1 MQAFMKMI
9 SNGRL
14 KVISAT
20 SLLIIL
26 ITLLALIV
34 IESPV
39 VYANSDKELTT
50 IYHVYLTDD
59 YIGSVDDQSIIEQ
72 HISDKLESMNHSDDN
87 YTYGYEQELLFIPE
101 RVFYTNLNIDQVLEV
116 LDQELIIDIQ
126 ATTVQFGDNIL
137 GHFASTAE
145 AEQAIFDYKNLY
157 VDEDTL
163 NRLADEADDQIELE
177 IGESIITDVALSEEV
192 TFFESIVSKT
202 DLLTVKE
209 AVRLLEKGTLEDMIH
224 QVAAGDTL
232 YAIGERY
239 NLSEQQ
245 LFDLNAELDINGV
258 LQLDQEI
265 NVTDYVPLVNVVVFE
280 EERKEEVI
288 KAEKKTEQTDE
299 LYLGETKRKQVGE
312 DGKKELHLAIEKVNG
327 KVVEREVLSE
337 NIIKEVQHEITLE
350 GTKVIPSR
358 GTGDFAWPAVGGYIS
373 SHYGPRWGSHHN
385 GIDIARPTNRN
396 IIATDNGV
404 VETVT
409 SHSGYGNYIVINHNN
424 GYKTLYAHLSS
435 MDVSVGDTVPQGT
448 KIGVMGTTGRSTG
461 VHLHFEVIK
470 DGSKIDPMNVLN

>member
-1 MQAFMKMI
+1 MQAFMKLI

-101 RVFYTNLNIDQVLEV
+101 RVFHTNLNIDQVLAI
-116 LDQELIIDIQ
+116 LDQELIIGIQ

-163 NRLADEADDQIELE
+163 NRLADDEADGKHRPYGL
-177 IGESIITDVALSEEV
+177 GLPSAEV
-192 TFFESIVSKT
+192 LCQYHRRQRPE
-202 DLLTVKE
+202 
-209 AVRLLEKGTLEDMIH
+209 
-224 QVAAGDTL
+224 
-232 YAIGERY
+232 
-239 NLSEQQ
+239 
-245 LFDLNAELDINGV
+245 
-258 LQLDQEI
+258 
-265 NVTDYVPLVNVVVFE
+265 
-280 EERKEEVI
+280 
-288 KAEKKTEQTDE
+288 DE
-299 LYLGETKRKQVGE
+299 L
-312 DGKKELHLAIEKVNG
+312 
-327 KVVEREVLSE
+327 
-337 NIIKEVQHEITLE
+337 
-350 GTKVIPSR
+350 GT
-358 GTGDFAWPAVGGYIS
+358 PA
-373 SHYGPRWGSHHN
+373 R
-385 GIDIARPTNRN
+385 R
-396 IIATDNGV
+396 
-404 VETVT
+404 
-409 SHSGYGNYIVINHNN
+409 
-424 GYKTLYAHLSS
+424 
-435 MDVSVGDTVPQGT
+435 
-448 KIGVMGTTGRSTG
+448 RS
-461 VHLHFEVIK
+461 
-470 DGSKIDPMNVLN
+470 